1 MTPHHI
7 YATTTVAGQEGAVA
21 RFLARLV
28 GRTQENYARDLGA
41 WAVWLDGRGVP
52 LLDAGRQDVEEYV
65 ATMVAERG
73 WAPAT
78 VCTVIGHLAGFYRWC
93 AEEGLIPASPTLLV
107 RRPSRPRHAARV
119 WLGRGDL
126 ARLLDASLTWRDGG
140 LAAHTHLWALS
151 GLRPGEPRALR
162 VEDLSTWEGRTTL
175 AVTATKT
182 PGRARLTLP
191 TSTAR
196 LLTEAAAGR
205 RRGILLIHPTT
216 GRPWTKATERLWLA
230 RLCEHAGVP
239 TLTPY
244 GLRDTFA
251 TLSLAAGIDERHV
264 AIAMRHTSSTQTS
277 LYDRLRDQ
285 IERAAGPRLET
296 WLRVPL
302 PEDQT

>member
-93 AEEGLIPASPTLLV
+93 AEEGLVPVSPTLLV

-162 VEDLSTWEGRTTL
+162 VEDLSTWEGRTPL
-175 AVTATKT
+175 AVPATKT

-205 RRGILLIHPTT
+205 RRGVLLVHPTT

-251 TLSLAAGIDERHV
+251 TLALAADIDERHV

-296 WLRVPL
+296 WLRIPL
-302 PEDQT
+302 PGDQT

>member
-93 AEEGLIPASPTLLV
+93 AEEGLDPVSPTLLV

-140 LAAHTHLWALS
+140 LVAHTHLWALS
-151 GLRPGEPRALR
+151 GYGPANPAPCA
-162 VEDLSTWEGRTTL
+162 WRTCP
-175 AVTATKT
+175 
-182 PGRARLTLP
+182 PGRDAPPWQSPPPRP
-191 TSTAR
+191 PAGPGSPYPHPPPACSPR
-196 LLTEAAAGR
+196 PPPDAAAASC
-205 RRGILLIHPTT
+205 
-216 GRPWTKATERLWLA
+216 WS
-230 RLCEHAGVP
+230 
-239 TLTPY
+239 TP
-244 GLRDTFA
+244 RQD
-251 TLSLAAGIDERHV
+251 DP
-264 AIAMRHTSSTQTS
+264 
-277 LYDRLRDQ
+277 
-285 IERAAGPRLET
+285 GPRPQNGCGWPACAST
-296 WLRVPL
+296 PAC
-302 PEDQT
+302 PP

>member
-1 MTPHHI
+1 MS
-7 YATTTVAGQEGAVA
+7 ATDSQAFLE
-21 RFLARLV
+21 RFLSRLV
-28 GRTQENYARDLGA
+28 GRTRENYARDLA
-41 WAVWLDGRGVP
+41 SWVAWLDGRGVP

-65 ATMVAERG
+65 AQMIAERA

-78 VCTVIGHLAGFYRWC
+78 VCTVIGHLAGLYRWC
-93 AEEGLIPASPTLLV
+93 VEEGLIPASPTLLV

-119 WLGRGDL
+119 WLGREDL
-126 ARLLDASLTWRDGG
+126 ARLLDTSLTWRDGG

-151 GLRPGEPRALR
+151 GLRPGEPRTLR
-162 VEDLSTWEGRTTL
+162 VEDLSTWDGRTTL

-182 PGRARLTLP
+182 PGRARLALP

-216 GRPWTKATERLWLA
+216 RRAWTKATERLWLA

-251 TLSLAAGIDERHV
+251 TLALAAGIDERV
-264 AIAMRHTSSTQTS
+264 VMASMRHTSSAQTG

-285 IERAAGPRLET
+285 IEKVAGPRLEA
-296 WLRVPL
+296 WLRQPPTVSQQAGP
-302 PEDQT
+302 